1 MQPVVHIDLLHIL
14 WVGLFLFIN
23 YFVYCFVLFGSFF
36 LIWHGFVDDI
46 KLSEKTKDT
55 ILTASV
61 ECLCVVVF
69 VLCVAFCKD
78 WFRLIPVP

>member
-1 MQPVVHIDLLHIL
+1 MQPVAHIDLLHIL

-23 YFVYCFVLFGSFF
+23 YFVYCFVLFGSFSLVWYG
-36 LIWHGFVDDI
+36 LIDNFR
-46 KLSEKTKDT
+46 LSEKTKDT

-61 ECLCVVVF
+61 KCLCILVIF
-69 VLCVAFCKD
+69 LCVAFCKG